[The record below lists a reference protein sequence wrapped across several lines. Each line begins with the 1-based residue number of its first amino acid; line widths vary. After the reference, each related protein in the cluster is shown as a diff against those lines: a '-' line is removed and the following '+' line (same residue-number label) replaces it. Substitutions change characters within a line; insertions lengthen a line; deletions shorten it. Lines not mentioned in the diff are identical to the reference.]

1 MGYMET
7 PICVH
12 ILRTINVNLQ
22 IFVRLGRRAQISQI
36 LPFQDIG
43 PISIKGA
50 FHDTEK
56 QL

>member
-22 IFVRLGRRAQISQI
+22 IFVRLGRRAQISTV
-36 LPFQDIG
+36 PFQDIG
-43 PISIKGA
+43 RISIKGA